1 MKTHNE
7 TLQKALSRLDID
19 FHETDYT
26 AKGFHAEIRVKNN
39 REIRELAGILYE
51 KSYFIGFVTACHT
64 EPSTQVL
71 YQFARFD
78 TNYRIMVRAD
88 IGENNSIPTISDIFH
103 GANWHERETRDFFG
117 ITFEGHPNMAPFILD
132 ETDRDL
138 APLTKSSQKLK
149 SVDQIFV
156 KEDADASS
164 I

>member
-1 MKTHNE
+1 MTIENT
-7 TLQKALSRLDID
+7 TLKEAVSRLDIE
-19 FHETDYT
+19 FFETDYD
-26 AKGFHAEIRVKNN
+26 AKGFHAEIRLKNS
-39 REIRELAGILYE
+39 RDIREMAGILYE

-64 EPSTQVL
+64 EPCTQVL

-78 TNYRIMVRAD
+78 IHHRIMVRCD
-88 IGENNSIPTISDIFH
+88 IGENNRIPTISDIFH

-117 ITFEGHPNMAPFILD
+117 ILFEDHPNMEPFILD
-132 ETDRDL
+132 ESDRDL
-138 APLTKSSQKLK
+138 APLTKSSKKLK